1 MLQKTKSMLL
11 KLLMLLCVVCCAVA
25 LAFGLAGC
33 SGVTVDRMEINDD
46 GDLIVYYSDGST
58 ANLGNVK
65 GEAEVPVVPEDYS
78 YDPATGLLTIT
89 YSDGHTET
97 VPIGDGEDETCE
109 HANMETIKLS
119 AGAWNCAVGGQLLE
133 VCDDCGYAH
142 VVNVPAGHHYVETV
156 VAPTC
161 VKEGYTTQV
170 CEYCGIENSS
180 VERTDI
186 TEPTGEHNYSEEGY
200 EVAYPGG
207 TLCEGGW
214 LIHVCDGG
222 CGTVEY
228 TDLEATGHTVE
239 NWTVNNADPSNAD
252 LKATGFC
259 TECGKE
265 VVIELPQLTAE
276 NLKDYTYEIT
286 EDSED
291 VNCSDS
297 MKAHFTYVDEKTGTT
312 VEFDGTLPAG
322 NHTLNG
328 KPVIIPDSGVLNYD
342 ELPEGMELAGNSGQ
356 APSCSST
363 GVYAVFTC
371 EVCNRPIVV
380 NVTVP
385 HTKPANATVTN
396 ITTEIANQYL
406 DVDVDS
412 LKNMTAVQV
421 TELKS
426 DLDAALTAASATT
439 PSNVVYHL
447 DAYCGSYGDGFEM
460 YYCSVCKDVVTDTIK
475 ADHNVVYSMI
485 ELDTDG
491 DGTNDTVIVTNN
503 CSICRNLPAKDRV
516 NVTLTNYTI
525 TETPATCDETGTKVV
540 TGYNAE
546 SKKTETYTEVLATT
560 NHRHSEY
567 GTVFDTDGGPYSVLQ
582 YPHVTIS
589 GNKPVTNCS
598 VGVVYGVFTCED
610 CGKPI
615 VIEMEYPHQ
624 EPAIT
629 QQKPVIEVSAESD
642 YSSYVNDPAGLV
654 AAYIDCDG
662 QSGTDDTGSSGT
674 TIHDQVFVKEATCTV
689 DGFRAYWC
697 DVCKEGVYEVVP
709 ALEHELVEHV
719 TYDKDT
725 KTYKYE
731 ITCANATTGSAHD
744 LSATDEVKLLTA
756 IKNYNGSDK
765 VNSLKFNNSSAE
777 NGKVTLS
784 GIPEISDTQ
793 KYGIEKVGTTTA
805 TCTEDGSATYRIV
818 LPYSDEDAVGITFK
832 SNIIVQDVSE
842 RAAHT
847 LNGKLMNLGTDADPV
862 YYDPAQVP
870 GITPSGNEPLTC
882 AGDGGL
888 GVFTCEVCG
897 QPIVVHIR
905 NSHTA
910 PTTNNTTAIKDKDWS
925 AIQAAFDVTDTSK
938 ATEVV
943 KTEEQVSSVV
953 SGLASNIRYSTS
965 ASCEEIGQ
973 YLYKCTVCGNWVY
986 GVTAKTN
993 HNFAFSSVKWVPGDK
1008 LSNTSHFAVTF
1019 KCTNTGCDVD
1029 PVKDGAQAKEIVI
1042 DLAPFTVSGSNVSV
1056 KSGWTVEA
1064 FMEPTHNSQGYFT
1077 VSYKITA
1084 KDFTADTIEGTNDDA
1099 ITVDKNFSYELTASG
1114 RLDSK
1119 LVNGSHYHLYFD
1131 HATDPEGEQVFYWW
1145 DETTDAETG
1154 VVTRT
1159 YYKGYICDDCGEMYA
1174 VVQTSTIPGSDLVAG
1189 SVSGDDIPESDLP
1202 VYDDAVKADQA
1213 AAQNPAA

>member
-1 MLQKTKSMLL
+1 MLQKTKSLLL
-11 KLLMLLCVVCCAVA
+11 KLLMLLCVACCAVA
-25 LAFGLAGC
+25 LAFSLAGC
-33 SGVTVDRMEINDD
+33 SGVTVDRMEINAD

-65 GEAEVPVVPEDYS
+65 GEAEEQVVPVQFD

-214 LIHVCDGG
+214 LIHICDGG

-396 ITTEIANQYL
+396 ITAEIANQYL
-406 DVDVDS
+406 ENDVTN
-412 LKNMTAVQV
+412 LREMTAEQV
-421 TELKS
+421 AELKT
-426 DLDAALTAASATT
+426 DLDAALTTASATT

-460 YYCSVCKDVVTDTIK
+460 YYCSVCKDVVTDTIE

-485 ELDTDG
+485 ELDTNG
-491 DGTNDTVIVTNN
+491 DGTNDTVIVTND
-503 CSICRNLPAKDRV
+503 CSICKNLPAKDRV

-546 SKKTETYTEVLATT
+546 SKKTETYTAVIPTT

-567 GTVFDTDGGPYSVLQ
+567 GTVFDTDGGPYSVLT

-589 GNKPVTNCS
+589 GNVNVTNCS
-598 VGVVYGVFTCED
+598 AGVVYGVFTCED

-615 VIEMEYPHQ
+615 VIEMEYPHT

-629 QQKPVIEVSAESD
+629 QQKPVIEVSAESK
-642 YSSYVNDPAGLV
+642 YSSYVNNPAGLV

-674 TIHDQVFVKEATCTV
+674 TIHDQVFVQAATCTTA
-689 DGFRAYWC
+689 GFRAYWC

-719 TYDKDT
+719 TYNKDT
-725 KTYKYE
+725 KTYTYE

-784 GIPEISDTQ
+784 GIPEISSTQ

-805 TCTEDGSATYRIV
+805 NCTEDGSATYRIV
-818 LPYSDEDAVGITFK
+818 LPYSDEGAEGVVFT

-847 LNGKLMNLGTDADPV
+847 LNGKLMPLKNDDGTDV
-862 YYDPAQVP
+862 YYDPAKFP

-882 AGDGGL
+882 AGKGGL
-888 GVFTCEVCG
+888 GVFTCDVCG

-910 PTTNNTTAIKDKDWS
+910 PATTNTTAIPDWS
-925 AIQAAFDVTDTSK
+925 AIKSAFGVSNDK
-938 ATEVV
+938 AVEVV
-943 KTEEQVSSVV
+943 KTQEEVNSVV
-953 SGLASNIRYSTS
+953 SSLATNVRYSTA
-965 ASCEEIGQ
+965 ASCEAIGQ

-986 GVTAKTN
+986 GQTAKTG
-993 HNFAFSSVKWVPGDK
+993 HSFAFSSVEWVPGDK

-1019 KCTNTGCDVD
+1019 KCTNAGCDTD
-1029 PVKDGAQAKEIVI
+1029 AAEKGAQAKEIVLN
-1042 DLAPFTVSGSNVSV
+1042 LAPFIVNDDNGNVSV
-1056 KSGWTVEA
+1056 KTGWTVED
-1064 FMEPTHNSQGYFT
+1064 FMQPTHNSQGYFT

-1084 KDFTADTIEGTNDDA
+1084 KDFTAANIAGEDDDEIGKTIA
-1099 ITVDKNFSYELTASG
+1099 KNFSYELTASG
-1114 RLDSK
+1114 RLGSD
-1119 LVNGSHYHLYFD
+1119 LAADGSHYHLFFD
-1131 HATDPEGEQVFYWW
+1131 HTEDPEGEQVFYWW
-1145 DETTDAETG
+1145 DETTDAETS

-1159 YYKGYICDDCGEMYA
+1159 YYKGYICKDCGEIWA
-1174 VVQTSTIPGSDLVAG
+1174 VVQVANGLTNG
-1189 SVSGDDIPESDLP
+1189 SVSGDKIPDSDLP
-1202 VYDDAVKADQA
+1202 IYEDAVKADQA
-1213 AAQNPAA
+1213 AEQNPAA

>member
-1 MLQKTKSMLL
+1 MLQKTKSLLL
-11 KLLMLLCVVCCAVA
+11 KLLMLLCVACCAVA
-25 LAFGLAGC
+25 LAFSLAGC
-33 SGVTVDRMEINDD
+33 SGVTVDRMEINAD

-65 GEAEVPVVPEDYS
+65 GEAEEQVVPVQFD

-214 LIHVCDGG
+214 LIHICDGG

-328 KPVIIPDSGVLNYD
+328 KPVIIPDSGVINYD

-371 EVCNRPIVV
+371 EVCHRPIVV

-396 ITTEIANQYL
+396 ITAEIANRYL
-406 DVDVDS
+406 ENDVTN
-412 LKNMTAVQV
+412 LREMTAEQV
-421 TELKS
+421 TELKGG
-426 DLDAALTAASATT
+426 LDAALTEASATT

-485 ELDTDG
+485 ELDTNG
-491 DGTNDTVIVTNN
+491 DGTNDTVIVTND
-503 CSICRNLPAKDRV
+503 CSICHNLPVEDQV

-546 SKKTETYTEVLATT
+546 SKKTETYTAVIPTT

-567 GTVFDTDGGPYSVLQ
+567 GTVFDTDGGPYSVLT

-589 GNKPVTNCS
+589 GNVNVTNCS
-598 VGVVYGVFTCED
+598 AGVVYGVFTCED

-615 VIEMEYPHQ
+615 VIEMEYPHT
-624 EPAIT
+624 EPPIT
-629 QQKPVIEVSAESD
+629 QQKPVIEVESTGD
-642 YSSYVNDPAGLV
+642 YATYYNNPAGLV

-674 TIHDQVFVKEATCTV
+674 TIHDQVFVKEATCTE

-719 TYDKDT
+719 TYNKDT
-725 KTYKYE
+725 KTYTYE

-756 IKNYNGSDK
+756 IGNYAGSDR
-765 VNSLKFNNSSAE
+765 VTGLSFNNSSARD
-777 NGKVTLS
+777 GKVTLS

-818 LPYSDEDAVGITFK
+818 LPYSDASASGVVFT

-847 LNGKLMNLGTDADPV
+847 LNGKLMPLGTAADPV
-862 YYDPAQVP
+862 YYDPAKDP

-910 PTTNNTTAIKDKDWS
+910 PTTNNTTAIKDWS
-925 AIQAAFDVTDTSK
+925 AIQNAFDVTDTSK

-943 KTEEQVSSVV
+943 KTEEQVSGVV

-993 HNFAFSSVKWVPGDK
+993 HNFAFSSVEWVPGDK
-1008 LSNTSHFAVTF
+1008 LSSNSHFAVTF
-1019 KCTNTGCDVD
+1019 KCTNTGCDTD
-1029 PVKDGAQAKEIVI
+1029 SVKEGAQAKEIVLN
-1042 DLAPFTVSGSNVSV
+1042 LAPFIVNDDNGNVSV
-1056 KSGWTVEA
+1056 KTGWTVED
-1064 FMEPTHNSQGYFT
+1064 FMQPTHNSQGYFT

-1084 KDFTADTIEGTNDDA
+1084 KDFTAANIAGEDDDEIGKTIA
-1099 ITVDKNFSYELTASG
+1099 KNFSYELTASG
-1114 RLDSK
+1114 RLGSD
-1119 LVNGSHYHLYFD
+1119 LAADGSHYHLFFD
-1131 HATDPEGEQVFYWW
+1131 HTEDPEGEQVFYWW

-1159 YYKGYICDDCGEMYA
+1159 YYKGYICKDCGEIWA
-1174 VVQTSTIPGSDLVAG
+1174 VVQVANGLTNG
-1189 SVSGDDIPESDLP
+1189 SVSGDKIPDSDLP
-1202 VYDDAVKADQA
+1202 IYEDAVKADQA
-1213 AAQNPAA
+1213 AEQNPAA